1 MCALPRKNSLSPK
14 QLRFLEHLVAY
25 RRSEGVTPTVRE
37 MQAFMGFRSPRSVGQ
52 YLDALEKSGLIERGE
67 GARNIRILRVQP
79 DAAVPDRVGTVQV
92 PVVGN
97 IAAGLPILAEE
108 NVEEYISVSARLA
121 RAPHRYFLLRV
132 RGDSMNR
139 ANIQDGDLVLV
150 RQQPSA
156 QAGDR
161 VVALIDDS
169 ATVKVLRVGPD
180 AIVLEPRS
188 TNPRHRPIVLDRGFE
203 VQGVVVA
210 TIPRSG
216 DGPLA

>member
-1 MCALPRKNSLSPK
+1 MRAPPRKNTLTPK

-25 RRSEGVTPTVRE
+25 RRREGVTPTVRE
-37 MQAFMGFRSPRSVGQ
+37 MQVFMGFRSPRSVGQ
-52 YLDALEKSGLIERGE
+52 YLDALEGSGLIERGP

-79 DAAVPDRVGTVQV
+79 EAAVPDRVGTVEV
-92 PVVGN
+92 PLVGSV
-97 IAAGLPILAEE
+97 AAGLPILAVE
-108 NVEEYISVSARLA
+108 NIEEYIPVSARLA
-121 RAPHRYFLLRV
+121 RAPHTYFLLRV
-132 RGDSMNR
+132 RGDSMDR
-139 ANIQDGDLVLV
+139 ASIRDGDLVLV
-150 RQQPSA
+150 RHQPTA
-156 QAGDR
+156 QSGDR

-188 TNPRHRPIVLDRGFE
+188 TNPRHRPIVLDRDFE

-216 DGPLA
+216 AGSPT